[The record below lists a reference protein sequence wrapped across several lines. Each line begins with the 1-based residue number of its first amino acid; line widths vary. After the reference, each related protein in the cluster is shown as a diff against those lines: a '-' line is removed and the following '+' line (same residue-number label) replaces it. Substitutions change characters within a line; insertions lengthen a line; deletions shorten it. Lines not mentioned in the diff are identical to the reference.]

1 MKKSLGLDLTY
12 EQTVKNVQE
21 FIIYKVKPAD
31 YSVKKSGN
39 THGSN
44 LLLLHGTK
52 GKNVEG
58 ILKEGFKPSIKG
70 SLGLGVYL
78 TNHLSLARDYGNCL
92 VIDKEFVKGMSYV
105 FVVKVK
111 QINS

>member
-1 MKKSLGLDLTY
+1 MKKSLGLDLED
-12 EQTVKNVQE
+12 EQTVKNVQG

-52 GKNVEG
+52 GKNVEV
-58 ILKEGFKPSIKG
+58 ILKEGLKPYRKG
-70 SLGLGVYL
+70 ALSSGVYL
-78 TNHLSLARDYGNCL
+78 TNNFSLARDYGNCL
-92 VIDKEFVKGMSYV
+92 VIDK
-105 FVVKVK
+105 
-111 QINS
+111 